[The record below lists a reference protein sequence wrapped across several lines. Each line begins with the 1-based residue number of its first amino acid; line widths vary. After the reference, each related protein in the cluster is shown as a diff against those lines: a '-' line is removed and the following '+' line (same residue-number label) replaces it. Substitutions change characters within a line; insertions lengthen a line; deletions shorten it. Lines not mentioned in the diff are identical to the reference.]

1 MSVGEKLVSPL
12 YTFRC
17 VSPRTTLNG
26 VRDQPSDSNSK
37 QKGAIF
43 FVILKG
49 YDQEEFSLE
58 LNPCDRFGMKITAC
72 APSINFFSISR
83 GIFFGS
89 VVKSS
94 I

>member
-49 YDQEEFSLE
+49 YDQTL
-58 LNPCDRFGMKITAC
+58 
-72 APSINFFSISR
+72 
-83 GIFFGS
+83 
-89 VVKSS
+89 KSKV
-94 I
+94 